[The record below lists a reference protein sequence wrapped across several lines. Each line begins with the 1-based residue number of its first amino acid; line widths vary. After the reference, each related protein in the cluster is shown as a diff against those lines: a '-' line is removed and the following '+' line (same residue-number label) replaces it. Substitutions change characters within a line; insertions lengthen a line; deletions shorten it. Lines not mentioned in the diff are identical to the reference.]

1 MRKAKGKGGS
11 SWTGRAD
18 DKTPAPAPQV
28 DDDIEDNH
36 GGW

>member
-1 MRKAKGKGGS
+1 MHNRSDAGS

-18 DKTPAPAPQV
+18 DTPAPAPQV
-28 DDDIEDNH
+28 DDGPEDNY